1 MLVAVAVLAFNSIRL
16 LVEMCD
22 YTGSASY
29 EAIGK
34 AAFGIG
40 GKIVTILNIF
50 IHTMGGDCFL
60 NYVIISFTQAYV
72 FKLMFKGPV

>member
-1 MLVAVAVLAFNSIRL
+1 MLIAVSVLAFNSIRL

-34 AAFGIG
+34 AAFGMG

-50 IHTMGGDCFL
+50 IHTIGG
-60 NYVIISFTQAYV
+60 
-72 FKLMFKGPV
+72 

>member
-29 EAIGK
+29 EAIGR

-50 IHTMGGDCFL
+50 IHTMGG
-60 NYVIISFTQAYV
+60 
-72 FKLMFKGPV
+72 K